1 MAPALDGV
9 RVIDFGQYIAGPL
22 AGMLLADQGADVIR
36 IEPPGGPRFD
46 TPANRTWNRGKRS
59 IVLDLH
65 REPDLTIA
73 RDLVAT
79 ADVVIENFRPG
90 VMLRFGLDAE
100 TLTAA
105 HPRLIYCS
113 MPGFAADDPRAG
125 TPAWEGVV
133 EAATGVFRTPG
144 NTAAERPVYTAVPTA
159 SCYAAIQSAVSIS
172 MALVARERSGVGQR
186 IEVPL
191 FDAVFAPMGGRAM
204 IVHQSHPPQER
215 GGGLWGGPFRCK
227 DGRWV
232 YLSATGNTN
241 FREFIEAAGIA
252 SWDAGGL
259 TDRTRLGREPALAAE
274 QATHMHALFATR
286 TAQEWEDLIAAA
298 GSEGA
303 VCRTS
308 AEWLQHPHARAS
320 QAIIEVDDPVLGKM
334 LQPGINPRLRGT
346 PGAVRFPAPAPDGDR
361 EAILADLAARRSAP
375 PATTT
380 GTPVETTLRAALEGV
395 KVLDLCIVLAG
406 PTAGRTLGEFGA
418 DVIKIDDPRRTLV
431 IYHTEI
437 NRAKR
442 SILIDL
448 KSTAGLEV
456 FWRLVEDADVVVQ
469 NYRSGSVEG
478 LGIDYEQ
485 VRRRRPDI
493 IYASL
498 NAYGHE
504 GPWAPRPGHEQFAQ
518 AASGMQERYGGSG
531 APAVQP
537 YPVNDF
543 GTGFLGAYAIALA
556 LRHRQRTGEGQHVDT
571 ALVYTAGTLQSLF
584 LHDFP
589 GKKWDE
595 PRGQDALGSS
605 PLDRAYRAQDGWLFL
620 AAPRSRRA
628 ALEAVEGLAG
638 IRGLDGPALE
648 SQLEAAFMGEPVERW
663 VSRLNA
669 VDIGAHRVVFDMRE
683 LLNDP
688 WVQAHGLSITRDH
701 EGWGPITTTGPT
713 TRLSRTPVVP
723 GRPAPRPGSDTRSI
737 LDEIGMGD
745 RLDELVRAG
754 ALVTEGVEAAI
765 GAPLR

>member
-1 MAPALDGV
+1 MAGALEGI
-9 RVIDFGQYIAGPL
+9 RVIDLGQYIAGPL

-36 IEPPGGPRFD
+36 VEPPGGPRLD

-59 IVLDLH
+59 IMLDLA
-65 REPDLTIA
+65 REGDLKVA
-73 RDLVAT
+73 RELVAT
-79 ADVVIENFRPG
+79 ADVVVENFRPG
-90 VMLRFGLDAE
+90 ALSRFGLDAE
-100 TLTAA
+100 TLTAS

-113 MPGFAADDPRAG
+113 MPGFASDDPRAG

-133 EAATGVFRTPG
+133 EAATAVFRTPG
-144 NTAAERPVYTAVPTA
+144 AAAVDRPVYTAVPVA
-159 SCYAAIQSAVSIS
+159 SCYAAIQGVVSIA
-172 MALVARERSGVGQR
+172 MALVARERSGFGQR
-186 IEVPL
+186 VEVPL

-204 IVHQSHPPQER
+204 IVHEPRPPQER
-215 GGGLWGGPFRCK
+215 GGGLWNGPFQCK

-232 YLSATGNTN
+232 YFSGIGNTN
-241 FREFIEAAGIA
+241 FREFIESAGIT
-252 SWDAGGL
+252 SWDAEGL
-259 TDRTRLGREPALAAE
+259 TDRARLGRDADLAAE
-274 QATHMHALFATR
+274 QSARMRALFETR

-308 AEWLQHPHARAS
+308 AEWLEHPHAHSS
-320 QAIIEVDDPVLGKM
+320 QAIVELIDPVLGRM
-334 LQPGINPRLRGT
+334 LQPGINPRLHGT
-346 PGAVRFPAPAPDGDR
+346 PGEIRAAAPLPGGDR
-361 EAILADLAARRSAP
+361 AAILAELA
-375 PATTT
+375 
-380 GTPVETTLRAALEGV
+380 TPRPTLPVTAAGEVLRAALQGV

-448 KSTAGLEV
+448 KNPAGLEV
-456 FWRLVEDADVVVQ
+456 FWKLVEDADVVVQ
-469 NYRSGSVEG
+469 NYRDGSVDA
-478 LGIDYEQ
+478 LGIGYEQ

-504 GPWAPRPGHEQFAQ
+504 GPWAGRPGHEQFAQ

-531 APAVQP
+531 TPVVQP

-556 LRHRQRTGEGQHVDT
+556 LLHRKRTGQGQHVDT
-571 ALVYTAGTLQSLF
+571 SLVYTAGTLQSLF
-584 LHDFP
+584 LHDFE
-589 GKKWDE
+589 GKQWNE

-605 PLDRAYRAQDGWLFL
+605 PLNRAYRAADGWFFL
-620 AAPRSRRA
+620 AVPRTRRA
-628 ALEAVEGLAG
+628 ALDAVDGMVGVGGLVG
-638 IRGLDGPALE
+638 GALE
-648 SQLEAAFMGEPVERW
+648 AQLEATFPARPVGSW
-663 VSRLNA
+663 VSALNA
-669 VDIGAHRVVFDMRE
+669 AGLGAHRVVFDMRE
-683 LLNDP
+683 LLNDK
-688 WVQAHGLSITRDH
+688 WAVRHGLSITREHD
-701 EGWGPITTTGPT
+701 GWGPITTTGPT

-723 GRPAPRPGSDTRSI
+723 GRPAPRPGSDTLSI
-737 LDEIGMGD
+737 LEEIGMAG
-745 RLDELVRAG
+745 RLEELVRVG